1 MVQEQ
6 QLPPFLDWLVPGVVT
21 FGSVVAAVCLLMWLI
36 GFLIS
41 TTRRGPVE
49 GFYAVAKVIASAV
62 SDVANLSFRRTMAM
76 AMLAVQESIRRRVLI
91 AFGVFVV
98 VMLLAGWYLDVESE
112 DPARLYLS
120 FVLTAS
126 SRLVL
131 VLSLVLSAFSL
142 PTDIKNRTIYT
153 IVTKPVRAL
162 EIVLG
167 RICGFSIVGTL
178 LLMAMCLM
186 SYIFVIRGLNH
197 GHQMDP
203 DTIQTVDDATA
214 EDGGVVA
221 SGQTTLDAHHRH
233 QVTVYAD
240 GTAETDMVMGHRH
253 QVTRTGEGDSARY
266 EIGPPQGALQA
277 RVPVLGFLRF
287 LDRSGQ
293 HSERGINVGH
303 EWGYRSY
310 IEGGTLAAA
319 IWTFDNVNPD
329 RYPDGFNL
337 ELNLR
342 VFRTYM
348 GNIEKGILGSIT
360 IKNPNQ
366 AARIKA
372 SEPIHFNAKEFV
384 IDTQHIARELNAL
397 NADGE
402 PVKADLFEDLSTGGR
417 FEVWIQCL
425 DTGQYYG
432 VAEADVYILDA
443 NAPFWLN
450 FAKGYLGIWLQ
461 MLLVNTFGV
470 MFSTFLSGP
479 VAMLATLSTIVI
491 GLFRNFIIE
500 LVTGLLQGG
509 GPVEAFIRVITQKN
523 LSVELDIGRIPEM
536 TVHGVDSLFLWFL
549 RMVVFALPDYESFST
564 VAHVAYGYNIS
575 SQLLSMHILTA
586 IGYISVASMIG
597 YFFLKTREVAA

>member
-1 MVQEQ
+1 MVLEQ
-6 QLPPFLDWLVPGVVT
+6 HIPPFLDWLIPGLIA
-21 FGSVVAAVCLLMWLI
+21 FGSVVISVCLLMWLV

-49 GFYAVAKVIASAV
+49 GFYSVAKVIASAV
-62 SDVANLSFRRTMAM
+62 ADVAGLSFRRTTAM
-76 AMLAVQESIRRRVLI
+76 AMLAVQESIRRRVLV

-98 VMLLAGWYLDVESE
+98 VMLLAGWYLDVKSD

-142 PTDIKNRTIYT
+142 PNDIKNRTIYT
-153 IVTKPVRAL
+153 IVTKPVRSL

-167 RICGFSIVGTL
+167 RICGFSIIGTL
-178 LLMAMCLM
+178 MLLAMCLM
-186 SYIFVIRGLNH
+186 SYVFVIRGLDH
-197 GHQMDP
+197 SHEVDLESME
-203 DTIQTVDDATA
+203 TVAETTA
-214 EDGGVVA
+214 EVGAVVA
-221 SGQTTLDAHHRH
+221 MGQTTLDAHHRH

-240 GTAETDMVMGHRH
+240 GSVETDMVMGHRH
-253 QVTRTGEGDSARY
+253 NVTRIGDGDNARY
-266 EIGPPQGALQA
+266 EIGPPRGALQA

-293 HSERGINVGH
+293 PSERGINVGH
-303 EWGYRSY
+303 EWSYRSY
-310 IEGGTLAAA
+310 IEGGTLAAG
-319 IWTFDNVNPD
+319 IWIFDNINPD
-329 RYPDGFNL
+329 RYPNGFSL
-337 ELNLR
+337 DLNLR
-342 VFRTYM
+342 VFRTTM

-360 IKNPNQ
+360 IKNPNP
-366 AARIKA
+366 AAKIKA
-372 SEPIHFNAKEFV
+372 SEPIHFVAKEFV
-384 IDTQHIARELNAL
+384 VDKQQIPRKLKAL
-397 NADGE
+397 DAEGE
-402 PVKADLFEDLSTGGR
+402 VVEVDLFEDLSTGGR

-450 FAKGYLGIWLQ
+450 FAKGYMGIWLQ

-491 GLFRNFIIE
+491 GLFRNFIID

-523 LSVELDIGRIPEM
+523 LSVDLDIGRIPEM

-549 RMVVFALPDYESFST
+549 QMVVFALPDYEGFNT
-564 VAHVAYGYNIS
+564 VAFVAYGYNIS
-575 SQLLSMHILTA
+575 GTMLSMHILTA
-586 IGYISVASMIG
+586 IAYVLVASMIG
-597 YFFLKTREVAA
+597 YIFLKTREIAA